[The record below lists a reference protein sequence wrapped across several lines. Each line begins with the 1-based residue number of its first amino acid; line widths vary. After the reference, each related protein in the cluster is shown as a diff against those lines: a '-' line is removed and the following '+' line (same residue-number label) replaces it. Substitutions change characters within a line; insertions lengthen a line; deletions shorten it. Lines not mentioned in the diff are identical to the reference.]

1 MGAAS
6 EPGEFVTGCFSLPSF
21 QAFCRVC
28 AGVRVR
34 ERVCAC
40 TCAHASPCTWAHPA
54 SEQHRPPAHRSRV
67 TPPQCWPEA
76 APSLRL
82 GGMWTGPHTPS
93 RPASSSPQGRVSLN
107 TPLSPRAACSRGDVC
122 HRAGSCHGWPWS
134 PLPWPSRRTELWL
147 AAFHSLGPGTSCR
160 ARRGAGL
167 TPSPGGLCWRQRQS
181 EVRGPLTEHPP
192 KSLILGGGETEA

>member
-1 MGAAS
+1 M
-6 EPGEFVTGCFSLPSF
+6 CM
-21 QAFCRVC
+21 
-28 AGVRVR
+28 RVR
-34 ERVCAC
+34 TRISLHLG
-40 TCAHASPCTWAHPA
+40 TPCP
-54 SEQHRPPAHRSRV
+54 EQRRPPAHRSRV

-82 GGMWTGPHTPS
+82 GGTWSVPHTPS